1 MKYILEPS
9 SNTHVLNADQVSVV
23 MVEPSILKLK
33 IQGKGLVEH
42 GEHHIIKTEG
52 TNVYKYVQ
60 QEVNPVTK
68 QLQNNFD

>member
-9 SNTHVLNADQVSVV
+9 SNTHVLDAEQVSVEK
-23 MVEPSILKLK
+23 VEPSILKLK

-42 GEHHIIKTEG
+42 GQHHVIKTEG

-60 QEVNPVTK
+60 QEINPITK
-68 QLQNNFD
+68 QLQNIFD